1 MSGCVFSSK
10 DERNELFG
18 RGGGGKRKKEAFIA
32 RGGVWE
38 EQLKG
43 G

>member
-18 RGGGGKRKKEAFIA
+18 GVGGGKRKKGVFIA

-38 EQLKG
+38 EQLRG